1 MGKIPISLNRK
12 NNHAIKKNLAD
23 LIFFF
28 RDCIA
33 ERKMRITA
41 IIPIIIA
48 YLELVE
54 TLHIKTE
61 GIIVKERKAI
71 ITKREYNNG

>member
-1 MGKIPISLNRK
+1 MGKIPISLNSAKTAPIRK

-48 YLELVE
+48 PR
-54 TLHIKTE
+54 
-61 GIIVKERKAI
+61 G
-71 ITKREYNNG
+71 